1 MADFPYYLLL
11 ARRSLL
17 LAGIFVASC
26 CALWAQTDGP
36 GGPSPDGPPP
46 GEMQMQARGPNV
58 ERQLKQLAQL
68 LTLSADQQTQV
79 KAILTDQREQIQ
91 ALFKQSKPAAEG
103 DKASA
108 AAASAEPQI
117 PSQETM
123 EAMRAARKTI
133 RQDAHARIAALLT
146 DEQKTKF
153 AAWQQKREKAAA
165 REESEEMPPPPP
177 DGEGGP
183 PPDGGG
189 GPGGGPGGG
198 GPPGGV

>member
-1 MADFPYYLLL
+1 M
-11 ARRSLL
+11 
-17 LAGIFVASC
+17 
-26 CALWAQTDGP
+26 
-36 GGPSPDGPPP
+36 
-46 GEMQMQARGPNV
+46 ARGPNV
-58 ERQLKQLAQL
+58 ERQLKQLTQL

-79 KAILTDQREQIQ
+79 KAILTNQRDQIET
-91 ALFKQSKPAAEG
+91 LFKQSKPAAEG
-103 DKASA
+103 DKASTDS
-108 AAASAEPQI
+108 ASTQPEP
-117 PSQETM
+117 PSQEKM

-177 DGEGGP
+177 DGDGGP